1 MRGRHP
7 GDGQHGRLRH
17 APPLWRP
24 RGYPADA
31 ALAVAIVAAVLAIA
45 VVSGCGPSEPSR
57 QGAGSPAASD
67 ATASG
72 AATGVAPGTPPA
84 TSGALSPSMEAD
96 RIAAR
101 ITIEGMRPHLVAL
114 DRIARENGGTR
125 ATGSTGDRATAAY
138 VASILEDAG
147 LAVTEQRFDVPIYLD
162 PGGNELVVR
171 GPGGRVFED
180 GRDFRA
186 LIYSA
191 AGTVEAPVAAVGWDP
206 AATAPGGPSCTAA
219 DFAGIPSGA
228 IVLVGPGDCWRRD
241 TVLAAQ
247 AAGAAALVVASP
259 WSGPGEVRRV
269 TLLQPEDIRIPA
281 VAASREVGEV
291 LAAAAADGRTVR
303 LVITGQVETREVRT
317 VLAEVSGSDPDRVV
331 MVGAHLDSSM
341 EGPGMVDD
349 GTGVAALL
357 ELARA
362 SAGERPV
369 ATIRFAFWAAEEIG
383 LRGSIHYVQGLSD
396 ADRQR
401 ILAYLNADM
410 LGSPNGIRGVY
421 DEEDAA
427 PWSDEITAA
436 FVADLDAHGLAWEP
450 VDLGGGADH
459 GPFARVGV
467 ATGGLFSGATGV
479 LTPAQVERYGGQAGR
494 PLDPC
499 YHLACDDLANV
510 DETRLEELAGS
521 FARVAVGLAFDAGS

>member
-1 MRGRHP
+1 
-7 GDGQHGRLRH
+7 
-17 APPLWRP
+17 
-24 RGYPADA
+24 
-31 ALAVAIVAAVLAIA
+31 VA
-45 VVSGCGPSEPSR
+45 
-57 QGAGSPAASD
+57 
-67 ATASG
+67 
-72 AATGVAPGTPPA
+72 
-84 TSGALSPSMEAD
+84 SPSAEVA
-96 RIAAR
+96 RIAAGV
-101 ITIEGMRPHLVAL
+101 TTAGMHAHLVAL

-125 ATGSTGDRATAAY
+125 ATGSAGDAATADY
-138 VASILEDAG
+138 VAGILEDAAY
-147 LAVTEQRFDVPIYLD
+147 AVSFQRLDVPVYLD

-171 GPGGRVFED
+171 DPGGRTFED

-191 AGTVEAPVAAVGWDP
+191 AGTVEAPVVAVGWDP

-219 DFAGIPSGA
+219 DFAGIPRGA
-228 IVLVGPGDCWRRD
+228 IVLVRPGDCWRRY

-247 AAGAAALVVASP
+247 EAGAAALVVATP

-281 VAASREVGEV
+281 VAASREVGEA

-303 LVITGQVETREVRT
+303 LVTTGRVETREVRT
-317 VLAEVSGSDPDRVV
+317 VLAELPGSDPDRVV

-341 EGPGMVDD
+341 EGPGVVDD

-362 SAGERPV
+362 AAGERPV

-383 LRGSIHYVQGLSD
+383 LRGSIQYLQSRAGGE
-396 ADRQR
+396 QER

-421 DEEDAA
+421 DEEAA
-427 PWSDEITAA
+427 AKGSAAITAA
-436 FVADLDAHGLAWEP
+436 FGADLEANGLAWEP

-459 GPFARVGV
+459 GPFTRIGV
-467 ATGGLFSGATGV
+467 PTGGLFSGATGV
-479 LTPAQVERYGGQAGR
+479 LSVGQAERYGGQVGL

-499 YHLACDDLANV
+499 YHLACDDLSNV
-510 DETRLEELAGS
+510 DEGRLAELAGS
-521 FARVAVGLAFDAGS
+521 FARVALGLAFDGGS